1 MITNTLLGEVH
12 LYSALLATLFGT
24 LILIWE
30 KGTKKHK
37 QIGYAYTVSMLV
49 VNITALMIYRLFGHF
64 GIFHYA
70 AVISLATLLAGIIP
84 IMIKR
89 TNKTM
94 MHHISWMYWSVMGLY
109 AAFVSETLTRIP
121 DKPFYT
127 MLFIAVGITMG
138 AANIGFRKYIHQWKN
153 KFTN

>member
-12 LYSALLATLFGT
+12 LYSAMLATLFGT
-24 LILIWE
+24 LNLIWE

-94 MHHISWMYWSVMGLY
+94 
-109 AAFVSETLTRIP
+109 
-121 DKPFYT
+121 
-127 MLFIAVGITMG
+127 LFIAVGITIG